1 MSGRALTATGALLAA
16 SAVGL
21 GAFAAHALES
31 RLSSQQLGWWE
42 TATQYL
48 LPHAVAVAS
57 VGLSGRPALQL
68 PGGLIA
74 AGSALFA
81 GTLYAMAL
89 GAPRWLG
96 AVTPIGG
103 TLMIVGWLLLAWH
116 ARDLTTASGRP

>member
-1 MSGRALTATGALLAA
+1 MSGRALTTAGALLAA

-21 GAFAAHALES
+21 GAFAAHALQG
-31 RLSSQQLGWWE
+31 RIGPQQLGWWE

-48 LPHAVAVAS
+48 LPHAVAVAA
-57 VGLSGRPALQL
+57 VGLTGRSALQG

-74 AGSALFA
+74 AGSTVFA

-103 TLMIVGWLLLAWH
+103 TLMILGWLLLAWR
-116 ARDLTTASGRP
+116 ARDLTAGGGRP